1 MIYMIKDLLKSMPAL
16 KKQLIS
22 NFSQQADHWDCIYC
36 SLPFPQNHFP
46 NSFWKEGFTSLRFL
60 IWLKTA

>member
-22 NFSQQADHWDCIYC
+22 NFSQQADH
-36 SLPFPQNHFP
+36 
-46 NSFWKEGFTSLRFL
+46 
-60 IWLKTA
+60 